1 MSLICRRMAD
11 LYSHIIF
18 NYLLPLLYRYQKV
31 IVRETTNKYLIAA
44 LLIGVVF
51 HSALIFFTLENTYDA
66 LIHLFFGN
74 HYANNWFEN
83 WNYSWYTG
91 FTVMGYP
98 PLVHQA
104 IGLLSYIGGL
114 KFGLFTVAIIAI
126 ILFITGVFRFTL
138 IITGN
143 RTVAGYASLLAVFS
157 SSFVE
162 TLHIFGQLPSIVGI
176 SILMHALPEIYLW
189 IRTGRKHYLFT
200 SLSLI
205 AVTVTSHHVTPI
217 FGMVFFIFPL
227 LGMAVMDTAR
237 DKVNSYKEVT
247 LKLFVQTVFSRLKR
261 IIIFGGCSLVLIVFC
276 ILPYWINSKQNPIT
290 QVPIPH
296 GSRDNFLEVTSS
308 GLVFFLIP
316 WGILLFLLPYI
327 FYRYYSKRYIFFGL
341 SLTLLTVLG
350 TGGTTPIPLK
360 MLGETAFNILT
371 LDRFTL
377 WASIISLPIAGE
389 FVYRLAEGDLKKALQ
404 QRFGTVYTR
413 IISGI
418 FAGAFLF
425 FALFTISLG
434 YFRPFQPPKIN
445 MLPIVNFLNQDQH
458 DKWRFLP
465 LGFGDQMAFLSTQTK
480 AMTVDG
486 NYHSARRLPELT
498 SRAVERL
505 ENSKFRGMEGIGS
518 LQQFLTV
525 PEKYNLKYVFSND
538 KFYDPILYFCGWHRL
553 TQLENGIMVWEK
565 LNVKPLPKI
574 LPKEEAALPLRLMWG
589 IIPLLTVLIAFM
601 LNVQM
606 IWLQALKIKVLPRP
620 DFLKFGIQYVKYP
633 RKIMVISKLW
643 TFFLIGVALW
653 GVYKLYIYT
662 ADQISPENVV
672 RAYYND
678 LDFKRFEKAHSLIV
692 PDEDYPLSQYLL
704 EISVS
709 DGIIN
714 SYGKMDA
721 ITVDIPYK
729 TKNTAIVKAKT
740 KWITPLEIITKE
752 YTHHLK
758 KLKGKW
764 FIVPEKKDP
773 DIPPDQFF
781 SENITK
787 YYNHGRRRVTTQQT
801 HHEDVLRQPVLEIL
815 SAKLIQ
821 YNGEYMVIGEI
832 QNIDNVPADVVINTT
847 LYNSKSNKLA
857 SYNAKYVTKHKLI
870 PKEVTPYRVN
880 FENVAWLDSESAKPE
895 TFNPDEYTPLDVAE
909 TPTDFEI
916 QSAGNVA
923 IKDLYNGV
931 AIAKL
936 TFKGDTIQG
945 KLFNYGL
952 EEVTVPELLISYYDE
967 NKELLYI
974 DHEFIREG
982 IRIQRSQR
990 FAYQLKDLSKL
1001 QMLHSSLEKCFVNG
1015 LQNEEMARS
1024 EITGRIEGHEK
1035 KELQAIEGKGY
1046 SYIKI
1051 EVNNYI
1057 GNPQ

>member
-1 MSLICRRMAD
+1 M
-11 LYSHIIF
+11 
-18 NYLLPLLYRYQKV
+18 
-31 IVRETTNKYLIAA
+31 RETTNKYLIAA

-74 HYANNWFEN
+74 HYAHNWFEN

-104 IGLLSYIGGL
+104 IGALSYIGGL

-143 RTVAGYASLLAVFS
+143 RTVAGYAALLAVFS

-162 TLHIFGQLPSIVGI
+162 TLHIFGQLPSIIGI
-176 SILMHALPEIYLW
+176 SVLMHALPEIYLW

-237 DKVNSYKEVT
+237 DSVNSYKQVT
-247 LKLFVQTVFSRLKR
+247 LKLFIQTLFSRIWR
-261 IIIFGGCSLVLIVFC
+261 IVFFGGGSLLLIIVC
-276 ILPYWINSKQNPIT
+276 IFPYWINSKQNPIT

-296 GSRDNFLEVTSS
+296 GSRDNFLEVSSS

-341 SLTLLTVLG
+341 SLTLLTILG
-350 TGGTTPIPLK
+350 TGGTTSIPRK
-360 MLGETAFNILT
+360 ILGDNAFNILT

-389 FVYRLAEGDLKKALQ
+389 FVYRLAEGDLKAALQ
-404 QRFGTVYTR
+404 KRFGSVYTR
-413 IISGI
+413 LVSAV
-418 FAGAFLF
+418 FVTAFLF

-434 YFRPFQPPKIN
+434 YFRPFQPQKIN

-465 LGFGDQMAFLSTQTK
+465 LGFGDQMAYLSTMTN

-565 LNVKPLPKI
+565 LNVQPMPNVLPR
-574 LPKEEAALPLRLMWG
+574 EEAALPLKLMWG
-589 IIPLLTVLIAFM
+589 IIPLLTVVIAFM
-601 LNVQM
+601 LNIQM
-606 IWLQALKIKVLPRP
+606 IWVQALKLKVLPLP
-620 DFLKFGIQYVKYP
+620 DFFKFGVTYGNYP
-633 RKIMVISKLW
+633 RKLMTITRLW
-643 TFFLIGVALW
+643 VFFLILVTCW
-653 GVYKLYIYT
+653 GLYRIYMYT

-678 LDFKRFEKAHSLIV
+678 LDFKKFEEAHALIV
-692 PDEDYPLSQYLL
+692 PDKNYPLSQYLL

-714 SYGKMDA
+714 SYGKLDA
-721 ITVDIPYK
+721 ITIDIPFK
-729 TKNTAIVKAKT
+729 DKNTATVKAKT
-740 KWITPLEIITKE
+740 KWITPLEIISKE
-752 YTHHLK
+752 YVHQVK
-758 KLKGKW
+758 KIKGKW
-764 FIVPEKKDP
+764 YIIPEEKDP

-781 SENITK
+781 SENVTQ

-801 HHEDVLRQPVLEIL
+801 YHEDVLKQPVLEIL
-815 SAKLIQ
+815 TAKLVS
-821 YNGEYMVIGEI
+821 YKGEYMVIGEI
-832 QNIDNVPADVVINTT
+832 QNIDNVPADVVLNATLFNNT
-847 LYNSKSNKLA
+847 NEKLA
-857 SYNAKYVTKHKLI
+857 SFNAKYVIKHKLL
-870 PKEVTPYRVN
+870 PKEVTAFRVN
-880 FENVAWLDSESAKPE
+880 FENIAWLDTASAKPE
-895 TFNPDEYTPLDVAE
+895 TFNPHEYTPLEIQDIPA
-909 TPTDFEI
+909 TFTI

-923 IKDLYNGV
+923 TKDLYNGV
-931 AIAKL
+931 SLSGLKIS
-936 TFKGDTIQG
+936 GDTLYG
-945 KLFNYGL
+945 SLFNFGL
-952 EEVTVPELLISYYDE
+952 KEVTVPEVVISYYDN

-974 DHEFIREG
+974 DHTFIREG
-982 IRIQRSQR
+982 VSIQRSQG
-990 FAYQLKDLSKL
+990 FEYHLKDISRVQILDN
-1001 QMLHSSLEKCFVNG
+1001 SLENCFVNG
-1015 LQNEEMARS
+1015 LKNTEIARDEIPKRIMGHQNS
-1024 EITGRIEGHEK
+1024 
-1035 KELQAIEGKGY
+1035 ELQPVNGKGF

-1051 EVNNYI
+1051 EINNYI
-1057 GNPQ
+1057 GNP